1 MFITLK
7 SSPLI
12 FTVFWFGILLLA
24 GYLLGLLIEKIPMV
38 KGSGI
43 PQVQGALI
51 RRLKLN
57 WLPELIAKFFGGI
70 IGPGLGLSLGREG
83 PSVQLGA
90 EIGLGVSK
98 IFKRPDTEQKYLMT
112 SGASAG
118 LSAAF
123 NAPLAGVVFALEEL
137 HRNFTPIILLCVM
150 AASLV
155 ADFISKTFG
164 GVNPAFAFAD
174 VKTIPLDK
182 YFHLIILG
190 IITGLMGVVFNFC
203 ILKGQDAYK
212 SVDKVK
218 TRYKAMFP
226 FLLVGILGFIL
237 PDMLGGGH
245 ALVEKLNTQSFT
257 VTVLLLFIV
266 VKLLFTAICYGSGVP
281 GGIFLP
287 LLVIGALIGKTYG
300 VLATDFFG
308 TPESYTINFTILA
321 MAAYFTAITK
331 APITASV
338 LILEMTNSFDH
349 LLGLIVVSLVA
360 YVVVDLLNVNSIYDY
375 LLERMLG
382 EHESAETM
390 ADREKKVLLE
400 VPIEIGS
407 KVEGRLVKDIS
418 WPLGCLI
425 VGIERGVDQLIPK
438 GDTQIIQ
445 GDMLIIL
452 TDEENACKIKHGLI
466 TMCAECISSIK

>member
-1 MFITLK
+1 M
-7 SSPLI
+7 
-12 FTVFWFGILLLA
+12 
-24 GYLLGLLIEKIPMV
+24 
-38 KGSGI
+38 
-43 PQVQGALI
+43 
-51 RRLKLN
+51 
-57 WLPELIAKFFGGI
+57 
-70 IGPGLGLSLGREG
+70 
-83 PSVQLGA
+83 
-90 EIGLGVSK
+90 
-98 IFKRPDTEQKYLMT
+98 
-112 SGASAG
+112 
-118 LSAAF
+118 
-123 NAPLAGVVFALEEL
+123 
-137 HRNFTPIILLCVM
+137 
-150 AASLV
+150 
-155 ADFISKTFG
+155 
-164 GVNPAFAFAD
+164 
-174 VKTIPLDK
+174 KTIPLDK

-308 TPESYTINFTILA
+308 TRESYTINFTILA